1 MEECNTCTIE
11 KCDIFDFMA
20 KYVGLSVLHPG
31 GFRATLKLANECEVN
46 KDTSV
51 VDIACGKGTTSVLL
65 AEEYGCK
72 VTGIDMSHDLIDYAT
87 ELARK
92 KGLDS
97 RVNFRVGDAMD
108 LPFND
113 GEFDFAISQAIL
125 VLVPDKKRAIKEA
138 YRVIKPGGRA
148 GWIELSWKE
157 DPPEDF
163 MRKVSN
169 ELCAYCM
176 TNVSTYEGWER
187 LFKESGIGN
196 LELQRYS
203 LDMGGMKTM
212 LADEG
217 IRSTLRI
224 MFRYATRSKMRRRMK
239 SLSQFFQDNPRYF
252 GYGIYV
258 ARK

>member
-1 MEECNTCTIE
+1 M
-11 KCDIFDFMA
+11 
-20 KYVGLSVLHPG
+20 
-31 GFRATLKLANECEVN
+31 KLADDCQVN

-51 VDIACGKGTTSVLL
+51 IDIACGKGTTSILL
-65 AEEYGCK
+65 AEKYGCK
-72 VTGIDMSHDLIDYAT
+72 VTGIDLSNDLIDYAK

-92 KGLDS
+92 RRLDA
-97 RVNFRVGDAMD
+97 RIDFRVGNALD

-113 GEFDFAISQAIL
+113 NEFDFAISQAIL

-138 YRVIKPGGRA
+138 FRVIKPGGCA

-157 DPPEDF
+157 DPPADF

-176 TNVSTYEGWER
+176 ANVSTFEGWEK

-196 LELQRYS
+196 LELQRHS
-203 LDMGGMKTM
+203 LNMGGMKTM
-212 LADEG
+212 LSDEG
-217 IRSTLRI
+217 FRNMLRI
-224 MFRYATRSKMRRRMK
+224 MFRYVAHSKMRKRMK
-239 SLSQFFQDNPRYF
+239 SLNRFFQDNPRYF
-252 GYGIYV
+252 GYGIYI